1 MHDGIKK
8 SADIGDIKRLKYTFV
23 DSLDVDPTFE
33 EYLDDYNYCAD
44 KGLFERHKDLT
55 PFSDRKVDWNDDY
68 WQKIKRDL
76 LKNFS
81 RERLDHMRKVALVVL
96 ADKVERLKRERQQT
110 RQPAAVRPASPPPP
124 PIKSKVQQEQEKLE
138 AAKQQLAQENAE
150 VERQQRL
157 QQQELDRQ
165 RQENSK
171 QKKEEASPPKKSSGI
186 ASKILIGI
194 VAVGAVGAV
203 VALVKEIII
212 PLLLEP

>member
-55 PFSDRKVDWNDDY
+55 PFSDRKADWNDDY

-96 ADKVERLKRERQQT
+96 ADKVERLKRERQQN
-110 RQPAAVRPASPPPP
+110 RQPAPP

-138 AAKQQLAQENAE
+138 AAKRQLEKENAE
-150 VERQQRL
+150 VERQQKL

-194 VAVGAVGAV
+194 VTVGAVVAL

>member
-44 KGLFERHKDLT
+44 KELFERHKDLT
-55 PFSDRKVDWNDDY
+55 PFSDRKADWNDDY

-96 ADKVERLKRERQQT
+96 ADKVERLKRERQQN
-110 RQPAAVRPASPPPP
+110 RQPFPPSISQPPAAVRPASQPFLPF
-124 PIKSKVQQEQEKLE
+124 KSEAEQQREIE
-138 AAKQQLAQENAE
+138 AAKRQLAQKNAE
-150 VERQQRL
+150 VERQQKL

-165 RQENSK
+165 RQENLK
-171 QKKEEASPPKKSSGI
+171 RKKEETPPPKKSSGI
-186 ASKILIGI
+186 APLIIIAAVIAVIILI
-194 VAVGAVGAV
+194 
-203 VALVKEIII
+203 
-212 PLLLEP
+212 LLK